1 MGSLFFFLH
10 IPDEACGEIC
20 RHQFIGCP
28 VNKGQVKSRLFFSPQ
43 KVVCLAK
50 QPPFSPPKTKT
61 GLFYEFAK
69 PRNYKKI
76 RALPAHADKTPQT

>member
-10 IPDEACGEIC
+10 IPDEPCGEIF

-28 VNKGQVKSRLFFSPQ
+28 ENKGQVKSRLFFSPQ

-50 QPPFSPPKTKT
+50 
-61 GLFYEFAK
+61 
-69 PRNYKKI
+69 
-76 RALPAHADKTPQT
+76 